1 MSKHIDADKLVAEIE
16 SRMEDCK
23 LPNGKFPTTTNAVRY
38 EELSCIRNLVDSL
51 RPEKPSEWSEED
63 EKFYHLLHTGLY
75 AMKGR
80 IGGDEYNKA
89 LNRLESLRISLHK
102 DEIVELSFKGGTCR
116 VDGEERTF
124 KGGRAKIVI
133 LEINQEEESK
143 WS

>member
-1 MSKHIDADKLVAEIE
+1 MSKYIDADKLLAEIQRRKQQDITMRE
-16 SRMEDCK
+16 RSVLIDIE
-23 LPNGKFPTTTNAVRY
+23 TAIT
-38 EELSCIRNLVDSL
+38 SL
-51 RPEKPSEWSEED
+51 QQEKPSEWSEED

-80 IGGDEYNKA
+80 IRGDEYNKA
-89 LNRLESLRISLHK
+89 LRRLESLRISLLK

-143 WS
+143 